1 MFHQVIKILNRL
13 KRSIIKVTLPMFFM
27 IYKTI
32 PQCENLS
39 LLLSSPPLPHPN
51 AFSKGTRTNCY
62 CYTPTPLHPTP
73 PSSLITI
80 RAKMRN
86 EPNQSKGVTRR
97 LNSAICSLIQPS
109 FCSLVLLLT
118 FRFFPTAPLPYT
130 RARAYT
136 HTHAYW
142 HPFRFWTRE

>member
-1 MFHQVIKILNRL
+1 
-13 KRSIIKVTLPMFFM
+13 MFFM

-136 HTHAYW
+136 HTLTGT
-142 HPFRFWTRE
+142 PFHSGLESRYDCVMLDFLATYVNEAKC